1 MDAVAQLNE
10 TDVST
15 ILFPTVG
22 IFAPLLESRRT
33 EIKDAVKTYKYG
45 ATDRHQLDVYLPS
58 SQPGSKA
65 PILFFLYGG
74 GFVQGARQLPAPI
87 DLAYGNLGTYFA
99 KHGFVTV
106 VADYQLAPNVT
117 FPAPAEDVRDAVAWV
132 VDNAAEVGSGKV
144 ELDTEKVFV
153 IGHSA
158 GGVHLLTSLLHPP
171 VLAGLAGDK
180 YKKALK
186 GAVALSPPYRSG
198 PTHDVSPNPKSEQ
211 AEHLYYGSAEFAAK
225 HTLIPLLQA
234 HPDSAAAL
242 PPLALV
248 QCEYDPPWFL
258 ATRKEWDEALAAAGV
273 PKPKEIQAK
282 GHNHISVTLALNA
295 DGAQAGEKWAE
306 EVVEWM
312 KGL

>member
-1 MDAVAQLNE
+1 MFTRTLSRTWFPGSRNQNLPIRALTADVYSRRGFRTFPLTTTAPPRRSHTKPMDAVAQLKE
-10 TDVST
+10 TDVGT

-22 IFAPLLESRRT
+22 IFAPLLESRRA

-58 SQPGSKA
+58 SQSGTKA

-106 VADYQLAPNVT
+106 VADYQLAPSVT
-117 FPAPAEDVRDAVAWV
+117 FPAPAEDLRDAVAWV

-171 VLAGLAGDK
+171 VLAGPAGDK

-198 PTHDVSPNPKSEQ
+198 LVMLRSGSVRFFAHFCRTENLRFGSKSGISEPRT
-211 AEHLYYGSAEFAAK
+211 ENSVRFGSVRPV
-225 HTLIPLLQA
+225 L
-234 HPDSAAAL
+234 S
-242 PPLALV
+242 
-248 QCEYDPPWFL
+248 
-258 ATRKEWDEALAAAGV
+258 
-273 PKPKEIQAK
+273 
-282 GHNHISVTLALNA
+282 
-295 DGAQAGEKWAE
+295 
-306 EVVEWM
+306 
-312 KGL
+312 